1 MPFIYAVIFG
11 GDLGI
16 GSVFL
21 HASLPPFGLLLSF
34 TATCAGIWS
43 IGRMWGGRSL
53 RIIASCVWMA
63 VVLRAGFPG
72 ASNEYLIEGTAIG
85 ISLINGGF
93 LILLLAIL
101 LPA

>member
-1 MPFIYAVIFG
+1 MPFIYAIIFG
-11 GDLGI
+11 GGLGI

-43 IGRMWGGRSL
+43 IGRLWGGRSL

>member
-1 MPFIYAVIFG
+1 
-11 GDLGI
+11 
-16 GSVFL
+16 
-21 HASLPPFGLLLSF
+21 
-34 TATCAGIWS
+34 
-43 IGRMWGGRSL
+43 
-53 RIIASCVWMA
+53 MA

>member
-11 GDLGI
+11 GGLGVS
-16 GSVFL
+16 SVFL

-43 IGRMWGGRSL
+43 IGRIWGGRSL

-72 ASNEYLIEGTAIG
+72 ASDEFLIEGTAIG

>member
-11 GDLGI
+11 GGLGV

-21 HASLPPFGLLLSF
+21 HSSLPPFGLLLSF

-43 IGRMWGGRSL
+43 IGRMWGGRKL

-72 ASNEYLIEGTAIG
+72 ASDEFLIEGTAIG

>member
-1 MPFIYAVIFG
+1 MRLIFALLYG
-11 GDLGI
+11 AALGI

-21 HASLPPFGLLLSF
+21 HSSLPPFGLLLSLA
-34 TATCAGIWS
+34 ATCAGIWS
-43 IGRMWGGRSL
+43 IGRLWGGRNL
-53 RIIASCVWMA
+53 RLIASFVWIC

-72 ASNEYLIEGTAIG
+72 VSDEYLIEGTAVG

-93 LILLLAIL
+93 LVLVLAVL